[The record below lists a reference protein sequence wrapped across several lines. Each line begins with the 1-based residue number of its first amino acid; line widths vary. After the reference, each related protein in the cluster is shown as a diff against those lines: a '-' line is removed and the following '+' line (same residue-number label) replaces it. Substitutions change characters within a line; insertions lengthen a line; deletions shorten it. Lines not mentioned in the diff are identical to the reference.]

1 MFVVHQ
7 NRERQ
12 ADNDLVGTPQRLAT
26 TWTRPQ
32 PKCFIYCNL
41 TQIPRLQIAFGAKV
55 QQAAGSVSA
64 SASVLVLVLVL
75 WLCPSVSSCVC
86 VCLQQADQTRPDRIR
101 WGAGN
106 VNCSQ
111 FGSAFLG
118 FFAASH
124 CGRLME
130 CFWHSNKM
138 IIDHLIRN
146 FRTMAP
152 QTEDRERDRD
162 QDQQDQQT
170 DPRNVSLCAC
180 RVPPRQGQF

>member
-1 MFVVHQ
+1 MLFVVHQ

-75 WLCPSVSSCVC
+75 WLPLCLFVF
-86 VCLQQADQTRPDRIR
+86 VCLLATSGPDQTEY
-101 WGAGN
+101 AG
-106 VNCSQ
+106 
-111 FGSAFLG
+111 GLA
-118 FFAASH
+118 
-124 CGRLME
+124 M
-130 CFWHSNKM
+130 
-138 IIDHLIRN
+138 
-146 FRTMAP
+146 
-152 QTEDRERDRD
+152 
-162 QDQQDQQT
+162 
-170 DPRNVSLCAC
+170 
-180 RVPPRQGQF
+180 

>member
-1 MFVVHQ
+1 MHLEQ
-7 NRERQ
+7 KCNR
-12 ADNDLVGTPQRLAT
+12 
-26 TWTRPQ
+26 
-32 PKCFIYCNL
+32 
-41 TQIPRLQIAFGAKV
+41 
-55 QQAAGSVSA
+55 QQATG
-64 SASVLVLVLVL
+64 
-75 WLCPSVSSCVC
+75 LCSVSSLSFSFSFSFLLSLCVGNKRTP
-86 VCLQQADQTRPDRIR
+86 VEQTKYAR
-101 WGAGN
+101 GAGN

-152 QTEDRERDRD
+152 QTKTKTNTNKATLEMF
-162 QDQQDQQT
+162 
-170 DPRNVSLCAC
+170 LCALVVC
-180 RVPPRQGQF
+180 PDKGNFNELHTLHCTLMQNKYNCKLPVSWEQ

>member
-1 MFVVHQ
+1 MLFVVHQ
-7 NRERQ
+7 NRGRQ

-64 SASVLVLVLVL
+64 FASVLVLVL

-86 VCLQQADQTRPDRIR
+86 NKRTRPDRIR

-180 RVPPRQGQF
+180 RVPSRQGQF

>member
-1 MFVVHQ
+1 MLFVVHQ

-64 SASVLVLVLVL
+64 FASVLVLVL

-86 VCLQQADQTRPDRIR
+86 VCLQQADQTRPNTLGGWQCKLFAIWFCFSGVLCRLAL
-101 WGAGN
+101 WAAYG
-106 VNCSQ
+106 VLL
-111 FGSAFLG
+111 AF
-118 FFAASH
+118 
-124 CGRLME
+124 E
-130 CFWHSNKM
+130 QN
-138 IIDHLIRN
+138 DY
-146 FRTMAP
+146 
-152 QTEDRERDRD
+152 
-162 QDQQDQQT
+162 
-170 DPRNVSLCAC
+170 
-180 RVPPRQGQF
+180 